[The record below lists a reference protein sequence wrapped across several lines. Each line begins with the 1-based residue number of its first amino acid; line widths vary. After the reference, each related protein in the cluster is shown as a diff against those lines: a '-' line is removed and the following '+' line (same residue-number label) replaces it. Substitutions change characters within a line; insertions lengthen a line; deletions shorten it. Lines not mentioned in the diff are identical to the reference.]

1 MSTASLP
8 IHTLR
13 GRDLSG
19 RGPAVVAGDIPMDTP
34 VAEIISEMT
43 RALSLPRDT
52 TYNAE
57 YKGRKLNRSDTLEEA
72 GLPEGAEL
80 VLHPEVTA
88 GGSSK

>member
-1 MSTASLP
+1 MTTASMP
-8 IHTLR
+8 INTLQ

-19 RGPAVVAGDIPMDTP
+19 RGPAVVTGEIPMDTS

-57 YKGRKLNRSDTLEEA
+57 YQGRKLNRSDTLEEA
-72 GLPEGAEL
+72 GLEEGAEL

-88 GGSSK
+88 GSV